1 MVSEKGS
8 RMTIYENEIVEIL
21 RDYGPSPEKLI
32 KRKLKSRIV
41 DSPAVEREYYN
52 SIDSLIRNSVVKY
65 DCGKIVL
72 AH

>member
-1 MVSEKGS
+1 
-8 RMTIYENEIVEIL
+8 MTIYENEIVEIL
-21 RDYGPSPEKLI
+21 KDYGPSTEILI
-32 KRKLKSRIV
+32 KRKLRSRIV
-41 DSPAVEREYYN
+41 ESPTVDREYYN